1 MSRSEIVVDLP
12 GRDPLRI
19 AAALIDVNG
28 TLGVDGRVAPEVLDR
43 LGRLAERI
51 RVVVATAD
59 TFGTAAEEL
68 RVPGVEVVV
77 LGSGSG
83 AAQKEALL
91 VELGPETS
99 AAIGNGYND
108 HRMVARAGLG
118 IAVLGRE
125 GAFGDT
131 ARSATVLVTDVA
143 DALDLLLTPKRLLA
157 TLRD

>member
-1 MSRSEIVVDLP
+1 MAAPGIHIDVP
-12 GRDPLRI
+12 GREALWI
-19 AAALIDVNG
+19 TSVLIDVNG
-28 TLGVDGRVAPEVLDR
+28 TLGVDGHVAAEMAER
-43 LGRLAERI
+43 LARLAESV

-59 TFGTAAEEL
+59 TFGTAREEV

-77 LGSGSG
+77 LGPGSG

-91 VELGPETS
+91 EELDPDTT

-108 HRMVARAGLG
+108 HRMVGRAALG
-118 IAVLGRE
+118 IAVIGRE

-131 ARSATVLVTDVA
+131 VRRARVVVTDVS
-143 DALDLLLTPKRLLA
+143 DALDLLLRSKRPTA